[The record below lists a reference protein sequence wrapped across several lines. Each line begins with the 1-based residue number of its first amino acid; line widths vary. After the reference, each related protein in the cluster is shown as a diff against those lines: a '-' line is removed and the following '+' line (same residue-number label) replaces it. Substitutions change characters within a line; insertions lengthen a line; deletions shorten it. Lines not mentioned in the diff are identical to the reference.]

1 MATAND
7 IVSGAL
13 RKLGIKA
20 SESPLTSSEIVDGLV
35 ELNNLGASK
44 YLFPPVASASDTIRV
59 PRSLEGAL
67 MTVLAERLVV
77 DYADMAVSPTLDKQ
91 IAQAWNDIWRVTNGT
106 INVKFP
112 DTLPMGS
119 GNTDGYYLWDEL
131 FFNETGTLNF

>member
-1 MATAND
+1 
-7 IVSGAL
+7 
-13 RKLGIKA
+13 
-20 SESPLTSSEIVDGLV
+20 
-35 ELNNLGASK
+35 
-44 YLFPPVASASDTIRV
+44 
-59 PRSLEGAL
+59 
-67 MTVLAERLVV
+67 
-77 DYADMAVSPTLDKQ
+77 MAVSPTLDKQ